1 MFDDRTRSI
10 PHAIDAFHT
19 GERQFLGGRLT
30 DYPALDSIPV
40 GEIATARWLMFW
52 KKRLA

>member
-10 PHAIDAFHT
+10 PSASDDL
-19 GERQFLGGRLT
+19 ENSQRQFAAAKLT
-30 DYPALDSIPV
+30 DYPALDSFPV

-52 KKRLA
+52 KKRPT